1 LYAAARD
8 GIAAFSCG
16 PTARRLAW
24 RIYTS
29 ASSRM
34 DLRRRELA
42 TLARRGIQTNVTTEI
57 EERRIDAVELRVG
70 MYICRLDRPWEGTPF
85 PLQGFEVRDEND
97 IRTVREWSR
106 HVYIDALRDL
116 SRDPS
121 RKILKA
127 PVTGWHLRRASTM
140 PSALRFDRV
149 RNYADSQTVA
159 EELPRA
165 RAALQTAVDNL
176 ERIYKDIAAG
186 RDFNADDVEQAVR
199 PLVASVLRRADAFLF
214 LEGMRSHDTYS
225 YTHALN
231 CSALAAVFGRH
242 MGLQE
247 ETIISLAAG
256 GLLMDIGKTR
266 VAERLLQAPRSL
278 SEDEMHEVRQ
288 HVDHGLA
295 LLRQAAIQDV
305 DVIDVIST
313 HHERHN
319 GTGYPHGLFEAG
331 IPIAGRMLGIID
343 SYDAMSSARPYR
355 PGLSRHHALQ
365 QIYAARDTL
374 FQSELVEQFQVCLS
388 VYPTGSLVELTS
400 GEVAVVMMQNQA
412 RRLKPRVLVLT
423 TPDKKPLPDFM
434 PVDLLI
440 QGDQEPSRSI
450 VRGLAAGEFSIDT
463 SGYLSA

>member
-1 LYAAARD
+1 
-8 GIAAFSCG
+8 
-16 PTARRLAW
+16 
-24 RIYTS
+24 
-29 ASSRM
+29 M
-34 DLRRRELA
+34 QRRELA
-42 TLARRGIQTNVTTEI
+42 TLRSRGIQITVTTEI
-57 EERRIDAVELRVG
+57 EERRIDTVDLRVG

-85 PLQGFEVRDEND
+85 PLQGFEVRDEDD
-97 IRTVREWSR
+97 IRTVREWSN
-106 HVYIDALRDL
+106 HVYIDALRDVG
-116 SRDPS
+116 RDVR
-121 RKILKA
+121 RKTVQK
-127 PVTGWHLRRASTM
+127 PGGWNLRRATTM

-149 RNYADSQTVA
+149 RNYTDTQTVA

-165 RAALQTAVDNL
+165 REALQTAVDNL
-176 ERIYKDIAAG
+176 ERIYKDIASG
-186 RDFNADDVEQAVR
+186 RDFNAEDVELAVR
-199 PLVASVLRRADAFLF
+199 PLVASVLRSADAFLF

-266 VAERLLQAPRSL
+266 VPEPLLEAARSL
-278 SEDEMHEVRQ
+278 DEDEMREVRR

-295 LLRQAAIQDV
+295 LLRQSGIQDI

-319 GTGYPHGLFEAG
+319 GTGYPHGLFETG

-343 SYDAMSSARPYR
+343 TYDAMSSARPYR
-355 PGLSRHHALQ
+355 PAMSRHHALQ

-374 FQSELVEQFQVCLS
+374 FQSELIEQFQVCLS

-400 GEVAVVMMQNQA
+400 GEVAMVMMQNQA
-412 RRLKPRVLVLT
+412 RRLKPRVLLLT
-423 TPDKKPLPDFM
+423 TPEKEPLSDFM

-440 QGDQEPSRSI
+440 QGEHQPPRSI
-450 VRGLAAGEFSIDT
+450 VRGLTAGEFSIDT
-463 SGYLSA
+463 AGYLRA

>member
-1 LYAAARD
+1 
-8 GIAAFSCG
+8 
-16 PTARRLAW
+16 
-24 RIYTS
+24 
-29 ASSRM
+29 M
-34 DLRRRELA
+34 
-42 TLARRGIQTNVTTEI
+42 TTEI
-57 EERRIDAVELRVG
+57 EERRIDAGDLRVG

-85 PLQGFEVRDEND
+85 PLQGFEVRDEDD

-116 SRDPS
+116 SRDPR
-121 RKILKA
+121 RKIIQKPA
-127 PVTGWHLRRASTM
+127 GGGWHLRRASTM

-149 RNYADSQTVA
+149 RNYADTQTVA

-165 RAALQTAVDNL
+165 REALQTAVDNL

-186 RDFNADDVEQAVR
+186 RDFNAEDVEQAVR
-199 PLVASVLRRADAFLF
+199 PLVASVLRSADAFLF

-247 ETIISLAAG
+247 ETIIALAAG

-266 VAERLLQAPRSL
+266 VPEPLLQAPRAL
-278 SEDEMHEVRQ
+278 DEDETHEVRR

-295 LLRQAAIQDV
+295 LLRQAAIQDI

-319 GTGYPHGLFEAG
+319 GTGYPNGLFENG

-343 SYDAMSSARPYR
+343 TYDAMSSARPYR
-355 PGLSRHHALQ
+355 PALSRHHALQ
-365 QIYAARDTL
+365 QIYSARDTL
-374 FQSELVEQFQVCLS
+374 FQAELVEQFQVCLS

-412 RRLKPRVLVLT
+412 RRLKPRVLILT
-423 TPDKKPLPDFM
+423 APDKTPLTDFM
-434 PVDLLI
+434 PVDLLT
-440 QGDQEPSRSI
+440 QGDHQPPRSI

-463 SGYLSA
+463 AGYLRA

>member
-1 LYAAARD
+1 
-8 GIAAFSCG
+8 
-16 PTARRLAW
+16 
-24 RIYTS
+24 
-29 ASSRM
+29 
-34 DLRRRELA
+34 
-42 TLARRGIQTNVTTEI
+42 VTTEI
-57 EERRIDAVELRVG
+57 EERRIDTVDLRVG

-85 PLQGFEVRDEND
+85 PLQGFEVRDEDD

-106 HVYIDALRDL
+106 HVYIDALREVA
-116 SRDPS
+116 RDPK
-121 RKILKA
+121 RKVVEK
-127 PVTGWHLRRASTM
+127 PGGWNLRRASTM
-140 PSALRFDRV
+140 PSALRFDRA
-149 RNYADSQTVA
+149 RSYTDTQTVA

-165 RAALQTAVDNL
+165 REALQTAVDSL

-186 RDFNADDVEQAVR
+186 GDFNAEDVERAVR
-199 PLVASVLRRADAFLF
+199 PLVASVLRSADAFLF

-266 VAERLLQAPRSL
+266 VPEPLLQAPRAL
-278 SEDEMHEVRQ
+278 DEDETQAVRQ

-295 LLRQAAIQDV
+295 LLRQAGIQDV
-305 DVIDVIST
+305 DVIST

-319 GTGYPHGLFEAG
+319 GTGYPHGVFELG

-343 SYDAMSSARPYR
+343 SYDAMSSVRPYR
-355 PGLSRHHALQ
+355 PALSRHHALQ
-365 QIYAARDTL
+365 QIYAARDVL

-400 GEVAVVMMQNQA
+400 GEVAMVMMQNQA

-423 TPDKKPLPDFM
+423 TPEKEPLPDFM

-440 QGDQEPSRSI
+440 QGDHQPPRSI
-450 VRGLAAGEFSIDT
+450 VRGLTPGEFPIDT
-463 SGYLSA
+463 AGYLRA

>member
-1 LYAAARD
+1 
-8 GIAAFSCG
+8 
-16 PTARRLAW
+16 
-24 RIYTS
+24 
-29 ASSRM
+29 M
-34 DLRRRELA
+34 
-42 TLARRGIQTNVTTEI
+42 TTEI
-57 EERRIDAVELRVG
+57 EERRIDAADLRVG

-85 PLQGFEVRDEND
+85 PLQGFEVRDEDD
-97 IRTVREWSR
+97 IRTVREWSL

-116 SRDPS
+116 SRDPK
-121 RKILKA
+121 RKVIQK
-127 PVTGWHLRRASTM
+127 PGGWNLRRASTT

-149 RNYADSQTVA
+149 RNYSDSQSVA

-165 RAALQTAVDNL
+165 REALQTAVDNL
-176 ERIYKDIAAG
+176 ERIHTDIAAG
-186 RDFNADDVEQAVR
+186 RDFNAEDVELAVR
-199 PLVASVLRRADAFLF
+199 PLVASVLRSADAFLF

-266 VAERLLQAPRSL
+266 VAEPLLQAPRAL
-278 SEDEMHEVRQ
+278 DEDEMRDVRQ
-288 HVDHGLA
+288 HVEHGLA
-295 LLRQAAIQDV
+295 LLRQSGIQDI

-319 GTGYPHGLFEAG
+319 GTGYPHGLFEVG

-343 SYDAMSSARPYR
+343 TYDAMSSPRPYR
-355 PGLSRHHALQ
+355 PAMSRHHALQ

-374 FQSELVEQFQVCLS
+374 FQSELIEQFQVCLS
-388 VYPTGSLVELTS
+388 VYPTGSLVELSS

-423 TPDKKPLPDFM
+423 TPEKEPLPDFM
-434 PVDLLI
+434 PVDLLT
-440 QGDQEPSRSI
+440 QGDHQPPRSI

-463 SGYLSA
+463 SGYLRA